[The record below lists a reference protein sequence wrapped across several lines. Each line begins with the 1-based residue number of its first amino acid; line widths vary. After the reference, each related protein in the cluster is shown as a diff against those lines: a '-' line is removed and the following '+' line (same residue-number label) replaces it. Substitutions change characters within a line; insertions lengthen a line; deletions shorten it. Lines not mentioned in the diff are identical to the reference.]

1 MVSNILGLP
10 VETRAQNTAISS
22 QVVNVSQQMQI
33 GQANS
38 ISVGSP
44 RAMSNDLTALR
55 GSGSPAQTE
64 EALRC
69 LGQYLGLD
77 STRPDKEFD
86 VGPDVLWIGEQGVAI
101 CMEVKTEKQTNS
113 NYRKEETGQLHN
125 HIQWVK
131 DNYEVTDIIPIFVGP
146 LLPATDPA
154 SPTPEMRVVEL
165 KQFENLAQQLA
176 AAMEDVAL
184 EAFPL
189 SLEADLQNVM
199 KSRGLLFPGVF
210 ALLETNK
217 LQEMP

>member
-1 MVSNILGLP
+1 
-10 VETRAQNTAISS
+10 
-22 QVVNVSQQMQI
+22 
-33 GQANS
+33 
-38 ISVGSP
+38 
-44 RAMSNDLTALR
+44 MSNDLTALR
-55 GSGSPAQTE
+55 GSCSPAQKE

-77 STRPDKEFD
+77 STRPDKEFG

-101 CMEVKTEKQTNS
+101 YMEVKTEKQTNS

-146 LLPATDPA
+146 LLPATDSA
-154 SPTPEMRVVEL
+154 SPTPEMRIVEL
-165 KQFENLAQQLA
+165 RQFENLAQQLA
-176 AAMEDVAL
+176 AAMQDVAS

-189 SLEADLQNVM
+189 SMEADLQNV
-199 KSRGLLFPGVF
+199 KESRGLLFPGVF